1 MLQVMEDGRLSV
13 LNFSPA
19 PSAMTQ
25 DEEEPED
32 EADREMARL
41 NVKQREHLPRWAYI
55 LLFMSSYILKHLYR

>member
-1 MLQVMEDGRLSV
+1 MLNL
-13 LNFSPA
+13 SPA

-41 NVKQREHLPRWAYI
+41 HLKHREHLPRWAYI
-55 LLFMSSYILKHLYR
+55 ILFMSSYILKHLYRL